1 MNSLVL
7 PTQTNE
13 HDQSAIADDGHK
25 KQTLRE
31 HRVKYVYVPVLKELI
46 LVSVALRSDKLSQC
60 FYSCLDG
67 MLSLRKVTPSPPP
80 PNIKFAATHL
90 YTWVERGTVREQCF
104 GQEHNATQWPHVADD
119 LQELSSKGFITIN
132 IFSRRSTD

>member
-1 MNSLVL
+1 MIDPYLSGCKASDPVPEILARNSLLMNSLVL

-13 HDQSAIADDGHK
+13 HDQSATADDGHK

-67 MLSLRKVTPSPPP
+67 MLSLCKVTPPPP
-80 PNIKFAATHL
+80 QH
-90 YTWVERGTVREQCF
+90 
-104 GQEHNATQWPHVADD
+104 
-119 LQELSSKGFITIN
+119 
-132 IFSRRSTD
+132 